1 MVMKPKEL
9 TLEELIELVEEMEKA
24 LIQTEGANQN
34 KP

>member
-1 MVMKPKEL
+1 MSCKEL
-9 TLEELIELVEEMEKA
+9 TLEELIKLVEEMEKA